1 MGNRQ
6 EEIEQG
12 EKIMANTQ
20 RDPVCG
26 MDVNPQD
33 AAAKSQHQGQTY
45 YFCSYS
51 CKQKFEQNP
60 TQYAKGQGQSAGK
73 TA

>member
-1 MGNRQ
+1 
-6 EEIEQG
+6 
-12 EKIMANTQ
+12 
-20 RDPVCG
+20 

-45 YFCSYS
+45 YFCSEG